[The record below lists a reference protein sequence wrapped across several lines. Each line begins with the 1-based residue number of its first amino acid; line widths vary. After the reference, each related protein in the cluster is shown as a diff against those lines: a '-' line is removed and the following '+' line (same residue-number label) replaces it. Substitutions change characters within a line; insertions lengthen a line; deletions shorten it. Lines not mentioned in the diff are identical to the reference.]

1 MKTSN
6 TNFDATSS
14 ATSSAAS
21 SAALGKTFGIEEYK
35 GSASSLCTGCGHNSI
50 SEHIL
55 NACYDLNIAPN
66 QIVKL
71 SGIGCSSKSINYF
84 LNQSFGINFI
94 HGRMP
99 PLATGVHLAN
109 PHLKLIGVSGDGDTS
124 NIGLS
129 SFCHLIRRN
138 TPMVYIV
145 ENNSVYGLTKGQ
157 LSATA
162 YAGHINKKKEMM
174 TNSSIDLCTLAI
186 EMGCQFVAR
195 SFSSDKKQM
204 SNLLKLAFQHNGVA
218 FIDVISP
225 CIAFANNPESKTS
238 YTASKKNRL
247 NVNNIDIIYEQENTS
262 SDAVYGEGQVL
273 KIPMTEEQT
282 LHLYKLPSNSY
293 DISKPT
299 EAITELKKITQQNKI
314 ATGLFHLISST
325 SEPVVLA
332 KNKLFINSPPEK
344 LAIKNFHDLLKPFK
358 NN

>member
-1 MKTSN
+1 MSKIKKVFN
-6 TNFDATSS
+6 NED
-14 ATSSAAS
+14 
-21 SAALGKTFGIEEYK
+21 YK
-35 GSASSLCTGCGHNSI
+35 GSPSTLCTGCGHNSI

-99 PLATGVHLAN
+99 PLATGVYLAN
-109 PHLKLIGVSGDGDTS
+109 PDLKLIGISGDGDTA

-129 SFCHLIRRN
+129 SFCHLLRRN
-138 TPMVYIV
+138 IPMVYIV

-162 YAGHINKKKEMM
+162 YAGHINKSKDVM
-174 TNSSIDLCTLAI
+174 TDSSIDLCTLAI

-195 SFSSDKKQM
+195 SFSGDKKQM
-204 SNLLKLAFQHNGVA
+204 QSLIKLALQHNGTA

-238 YTASKKNRL
+238 HVASKKNRL
-247 NVNNIDIIYEQENTS
+247 NLNNIDLVNEKEETP
-262 SDAVYGEGQVL
+262 SDTLYKEGDVL
-273 KIPMTEEQT
+273 KIAISKDTT
-282 LHLYKLPSNSY
+282 VHLYKLESNSH
-293 DISKPT
+293 DLTKPID
-299 EAITELKKITQQNKI
+299 ALSVLNAVKQKNKI
-314 ATGLFHLISST
+314 ATGLFHFVPSVLKK
-325 SEPVVLA
+325 PVTPD
-332 KNKLFINSPPEK
+332 KSKLFIRTEAKK
-344 LAIKNFHDLLKPFK
+344 LSADQLKSLLNNFKQ
-358 NN
+358 

>member
-1 MKTSN
+1 MNKIKKS
-6 TNFDATSS
+6 F
-14 ATSSAAS
+14 AA
-21 SAALGKTFGIEEYK
+21 EQYK
-35 GSASSLCTGCGHNSI
+35 GSPSTLCVGCGHNSV
-50 SEHIL
+50 SEHII

-66 QIVKL
+66 QIAKL

-109 PHLKLIGVSGDGDTS
+109 PNLKLIGVSGDGDTS

-138 TPMVYIV
+138 IPMVYIV

-162 YAGHINKKKEMM
+162 YAGHINKNKEVM
-174 TNSSIDLCTLAI
+174 TEPSIDLCTLAI
-186 EMGCQFVAR
+186 EMGCKFVAR

-204 SNLLKLAFQHNGVA
+204 NNLIKLALQHNGVA

-238 YTASKKNRL
+238 HIASKKNRL
-247 NVNNIDIIYEQENTS
+247 NLNNIDIVYEQKNS
-262 SDAVYGEGQVL
+262 SSNYLHKEGEVL
-273 KIPMTEEQT
+273 KISISEEKV
-282 LHLYKLPSNSY
+282 LHLYKLQTNSH
-293 DISKPT
+293 DLSKSI
-299 EAITELKKITQQNKI
+299 EAITILDKIKQKNQI
-314 ATGLFHLISST
+314 ATGLFHFIPSVFK
-325 SEPVVLA
+325 PVVSP
-332 KNKLFINSPPEK
+332 KNNLFINSP
-344 LAIKNFHDLLKPFK
+344 AQKPSPKHFQLWLNRFK
-358 NN
+358 K